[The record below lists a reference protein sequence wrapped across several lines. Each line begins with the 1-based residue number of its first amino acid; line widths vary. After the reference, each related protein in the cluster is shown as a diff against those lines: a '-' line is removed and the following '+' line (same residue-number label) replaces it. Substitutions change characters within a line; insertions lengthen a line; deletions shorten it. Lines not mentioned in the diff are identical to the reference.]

1 MTYNRYVPGA
11 DGAYRRETIV
21 QPGSRFETPENTVLR
36 SEPQRGMRLP
46 TLQSLEAEDLL
57 VLAVLI
63 LLLLSGDESDRLTT
77 LITIAA
83 FLLLQ

>member
-21 QPGSRFETPENTVLR
+21 QPDSRCETPENTVLR
-36 SEPQRGMRLP
+36 SEPQRGMHLP
-46 TLQSLEAEDLL
+46 MLQSLETEDLL